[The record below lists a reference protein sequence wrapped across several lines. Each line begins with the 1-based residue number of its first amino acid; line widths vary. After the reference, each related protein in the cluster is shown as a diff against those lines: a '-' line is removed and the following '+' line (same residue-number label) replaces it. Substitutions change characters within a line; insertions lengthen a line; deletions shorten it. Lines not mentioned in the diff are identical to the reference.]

1 MGGSF
6 CLFTDPQAVIK
17 RNCLSQLIVS
27 LSALASTAILLYC
40 LVPTM
45 LAG

>member
-1 MGGSF
+1 MSSSF
-6 CLFTDPQAVIK
+6 CLFTDPQARIK

-27 LSALASTAILLYC
+27 LSALASTALLWTQ
-40 LVPTM
+40 LVQTI

>member
-1 MGGSF
+1 MRSSF
-6 CLFTDPQAVIK
+6 CLFTIPQATIV

-27 LSALASTAILLYC
+27 LSALASTAILLIQ

>member
-1 MGGSF
+1 MRSPF
-6 CLFTDPQAVIK
+6 CPFTDPQAAIK

-27 LSALASTAILLYC
+27 LSALASTAILLAQ

>member
-1 MGGSF
+1 MRSSF

-27 LSALASTAILLYC
+27 LSALASTAILLSR

>member
-1 MGGSF
+1 MSSSF

-27 LSALASTAILLYC
+27 LSALASTAFLLTR
-40 LVPTM
+40 LVPTI

>member
-1 MGGSF
+1 MRSSF
-6 CLFTDPQAVIK
+6 CLFTDPRAVIK

-27 LSALASTAILLYC
+27 LSALASTAILLSR

>member
-1 MGGSF
+1 MRSSF
-6 CLFTDPQAVIK
+6 CLFTNSQAAIA

-27 LSALASTAILLYC
+27 LSALASTAILLTQ

>member
-1 MGGSF
+1 MKSSF
-6 CLFTDPQAVIK
+6 CLFANSQAAIAC
-17 RNCLSQLIVS
+17 NCLSQLIVS

>member
-1 MGGSF
+1 MRSPF
-6 CLFTDPQAVIK
+6 CLFTDPQAVIE

-27 LSALASTAILLYC
+27 LSALASTAILLTQ

>member
-1 MGGSF
+1 MRSSF
-6 CLFTDPQAVIK
+6 CLFTNSQAAVA

-27 LSALASTAILLYC
+27 LSALASTAILLSR

>member
-1 MGGSF
+1 MKSSF

-27 LSALASTAILLYC
+27 LSALASTAVLLTQ

>member
-1 MGGSF
+1 MRGSF
-6 CLFTDPQAVIK
+6 CLFTNSQAAIA

-27 LSALASTAILLYC
+27 LSALVSTAILLYC

>member
-1 MGGSF
+1 MRSPF
-6 CLFTDPQAVIK
+6 CLFTDPQAEIK

-27 LSALASTAILLYC
+27 LSALASTAILLAQ

>member
-1 MGGSF
+1 MRSPLY
-6 CLFTDPQAVIK
+6 LFIDPQAVIK

-27 LSALASTAILLYC
+27 LSALASTAILLAQ
-40 LVPTM
+40 LVPM

>member
-1 MGGSF
+1 MRSPF

-27 LSALASTAILLYC
+27 LSALASTAILLAQ

>member
-1 MGGSF
+1 MRSSF
-6 CLFTDPQAVIK
+6 CLFTNQAVIE

-27 LSALASTAILLYC
+27 LSALASTAILLTQ
-40 LVPTM
+40 LVPTI